1 MYLNETNGSSYNFV
15 APGIEEDAGKH
26 IKTVFPT
33 FDDKAVTLSSNAG
46 SVAIKRTTSLV
57 TLGSSNLAAATTL
70 TATPDA
76 KLPKGAIMYVKFQC
90 GSTKYDVT
98 VKKNA
103 EDTGVTIVGVA
114 SSTVCKSVL
123 WDGTNWVVVG

>member
-1 MYLNETNGSSYNFV
+1 MGRVNENCKIIYPLAFSGCSWPIGSLIIPNSV
-15 APGIEEDAGKH
+15 TSIGDWA
-26 IKTVFPT
+26 
-33 FDDKAVTLSSNAG
+33 FDL
-46 SVAIKRTTSLV
+46 KRTTSLV

-98 VKKNA
+98 VKKSS

-123 WDGTNWVVVG
+123 WDGTNWIVVG

>member
-1 MYLNETNGSSYNFV
+1 MYLNKTNGSSYNFV
-15 APGIEEDAGKH
+15 APSIEEDAGKH
-26 IKTVFPT
+26 TKAVFPT
-33 FDDKAVTLSSNAG
+33 FDDITVTLSNKEG

-57 TLGSSNLAAATTL
+57 TLGSSNLDASITL

-76 KLPKGAIMYVKFQC
+76 KLPKGAIVYVKFQC
-90 GSTKYDVT
+90 GATKYDVT

-103 EDTGVTIVGVA
+103 TDTGVTIVGVA

>member
-1 MYLNETNGSSYNFV
+1 MLNKENGASYSFK
-15 APGIEEDAGKH
+15 APNIEEDTGKN
-26 IKTVFPT
+26 VEVMFPT
-33 FDDKAVTLSSNAG
+33 FDDIAVTLSSNAG

-76 KLPKGAIMYVKFQC
+76 KLPKGAIVYVKFQC

-98 VKKNA
+98 VKKSS

-123 WDGTNWVVVG
+123 WDGTNWIVVG